1 MRKSR
6 SAKFL
11 EDDPLTTHQDFSVLS
26 LGDLL
31 LAREKNHV
39 DLMRKKNVIGTAVG
53 FYLIRHKD
61 TWPKRGRESR
71 PKGPRPARTLGNSG
85 VRPYSWPCI
94 LVFVRTWAEES
105 NLSWTDRVPP
115 ALYLDDNRKV
125 PVCVVEAPLQDQ
137 IDTVVLNPMFPTSRM
152 GGGFPVVANVQ
163 GFEHIASIGC
173 LVTDGHTSY
182 ALTNRHVTGEAGEP
196 VYTKT
201 GGALVRIGQSA
212 KEKLQ
217 LRRLPFQKVY
227 PQWPGK
233 DVFTNLDIGLIRI
246 DDLTKWT
253 AQVYGVGTV
262 GPTADLAEDNI
273 SLRLID
279 SSVRAFG
286 CASGHLQGAIKAL
299 FYRYKAIG
307 GFEYVADFLIGPH
320 SSRDKFSTR
329 PGDSGTL
336 WLLEQAKGAPLP
348 LALQWGGEQFLNPD
362 GQSTGYAL
370 ATSLSTVCSLLE
382 VDVVRDWNLGITDY
396 WGEVGHYTIGALACT
411 VGFQG
416 QPGLQKFMERNMDRV
431 GFKTDALKN
440 TNKVLRSKAHF
451 DFVPLAD
458 VADEVWRNTRPSD
471 ENNHFADMDQKAS
484 SGKYRGKTLLQLCS
498 ADQANV
504 DPQVW
509 NDFYDGAE
517 GTNPGA
523 LPFRVWQSYNEGVKR
538 LTAGDLAGFL
548 AAVGTMAHYVGDA
561 CQPLHISRLHHG
573 NPPLKKG
580 TVAYKV
586 HSVYETE
593 MLNQNAGKIVDGVVS
608 RLAGKTV
615 KPSFKG
621 GQAAA
626 QRVVRLMQETINA
639 IPPQDIVAVYNKATS
654 PADRLD
660 KLWKAFGAKTIGRIA
675 EGCLCLAE
683 VWASAWKEGEG
694 PKITD
699 SKLVA
704 IDQDAL
710 KTLYNESTFIP
721 SVALKTMIKLLKDSG
736 GGADGAA
743 KGVQKKKSTKKKK

>member
-105 NLSWTDRVPP
+105 NLAWTDRVPP

-125 PVCVVEAPLQDQ
+125 PVCVVEAPLQDR

-471 ENNHFADMDQKAS
+471 ENNHFADMDQKAKR
-484 SGKYRGKTLLQLCS
+484 GKYRGKTLLQ
-498 ADQANV
+498 
-504 DPQVW
+504 
-509 NDFYDGAE
+509 
-517 GTNPGA
+517 
-523 LPFRVWQSYNEGVKR
+523 
-538 LTAGDLAGFL
+538 
-548 AAVGTMAHYVGDA
+548 H
-561 CQPLHISRLHHG
+561 
-573 NPPLKKG
+573 
-580 TVAYKV
+580 
-586 HSVYETE
+586 
-593 MLNQNAGKIVDGVVS
+593 
-608 RLAGKTV
+608 
-615 KPSFKG
+615 
-621 GQAAA
+621 
-626 QRVVRLMQETINA
+626 
-639 IPPQDIVAVYNKATS
+639 
-654 PADRLD
+654 
-660 KLWKAFGAKTIGRIA
+660 
-675 EGCLCLAE
+675 
-683 VWASAWKEGEG
+683 
-694 PKITD
+694 
-699 SKLVA
+699 
-704 IDQDAL
+704 
-710 KTLYNESTFIP
+710 
-721 SVALKTMIKLLKDSG
+721 
-736 GGADGAA
+736 
-743 KGVQKKKSTKKKK
+743 